1 MPNHGGQA
9 LDNFLEFFLG
19 ILHFCI
25 SVTFLKKKVKIIYY
39 YSFYYD

>member
-9 LDNFLEFFLG
+9 LENFLEFFLG

-25 SVTFLKKKVKIIYY
+25 SVTFLKKKGKNDQLLFILL
-39 YSFYYD
+39 